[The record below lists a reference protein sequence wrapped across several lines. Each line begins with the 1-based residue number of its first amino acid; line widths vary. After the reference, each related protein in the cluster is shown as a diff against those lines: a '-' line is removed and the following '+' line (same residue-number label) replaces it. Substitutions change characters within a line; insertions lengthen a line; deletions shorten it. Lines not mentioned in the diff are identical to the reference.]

1 MLNGVGG
8 GKRLT
13 PNRRRT
19 TVVVLRK
26 RFGVSERRACRVVG
40 KHRSTQ
46 QLLPPVAGGQEWR
59 LREVL
64 IASSIGASAV
74 GVAVCLEG
82 RTAKRGGSSTT
93 NICGACGAQEGLG
106 VPRRRRKKRLTGALT
121 QVGSFCLGPRG
132 GEFAR
137 PPRGPGERARSWAGR
152 ICPVRAHPAPSGINT
167 TCPDGRVTDTGCT
180 PLWGASASHGRD
192 SHVLANAGV
201 VFVPRGATRDCV
213 TKGPVVHCWT
223 GTACTVPPVS
233 QPPVIGIACSVLRAQ
248 WGPWDQ
254 PAAVVGADYILQ
266 VQRAG
271 AVAVVIPPDSAH
283 PGAVLDRIDAL
294 MLTGGADLEACAYG
308 QEPHAAAEDPD
319 RLRDAYEMALLREA
333 LARDM
338 PLLGIC
344 RGMQILNVVL
354 GGDLTQHLPEHVGA
368 NTHRRT
374 TGSFE
379 GNEHLVT
386 LTPGSLAARAAGEAT
401 HRVPSHHH
409 QAIDRL
415 GDGLVVSGVAQED
428 GVVEAIEVPGRRFV
442 LGVQWHPEADPSSSV
457 IAALVDAA
465 LER

>member
-1 MLNGVGG
+1 M
-8 GKRLT
+8 
-13 PNRRRT
+13 
-19 TVVVLRK
+19 
-26 RFGVSERRACRVVG
+26 
-40 KHRSTQ
+40 
-46 QLLPPVAGGQEWR
+46 
-59 LREVL
+59 
-64 IASSIGASAV
+64 
-74 GVAVCLEG
+74 
-82 RTAKRGGSSTT
+82 
-93 NICGACGAQEGLG
+93 
-106 VPRRRRKKRLTGALT
+106 
-121 QVGSFCLGPRG
+121 
-132 GEFAR
+132 
-137 PPRGPGERARSWAGR
+137 
-152 ICPVRAHPAPSGINT
+152 
-167 TCPDGRVTDTGCT
+167 
-180 PLWGASASHGRD
+180 WGASASHGRD

-379 GNEHLVT
+379 GNEHLVA

-442 LGVQWHPEADPSSSV
+442 LGVQWHPEADPSSPV

-465 LER
+465 RER